1 MDNKSR
7 NFGLT
12 SLSLKNKTSVFI
24 LTILLTLFGLFSY
37 KNMPKSLFPDIVMPT
52 IMVQTMYPGN
62 SPADIEN
69 LITRPIEKQIKS
81 VKGIKNLSSNSV
93 QDNSSIIVEFNTDV
107 EVKSALQ
114 DVKDAVDKAKSDL
127 PNDLDMDPMVMD
139 IDFSEFPIL
148 NINLSGDYSLDDLK
162 IYAEELQ
169 DQIESLSQ
177 ISKVEITGLLDKEI
191 TIKTDLHQM
200 ENNKISFRD
209 IEDAIGF
216 ENVSIASGD
225 ILLGESRR
233 SVRTDAE
240 FKSAKEIENIIVKRE
255 QGNIVYLKDIA
266 EVSNGYEERESYAR
280 LDKKPVVSLNVIK
293 KSGENLLVAT
303 DEIMKILDEAKTSQ
317 ILPQGLNISITNDQ
331 SEQTKMQLD
340 NLENSI
346 VFGVIL
352 VVLVLL
358 FFLGLRNSLFVGLA
372 IPLSMFI
379 SFVVLGGMGTTMN
392 MVVLFAL
399 ILALGMLVDNAIVV
413 IENIH
418 RLYNE
423 EGLSRFEAAKKGV
436 SEIAIAIISST
447 ATTLAAFFPL
457 LFWDDLMGEFMGY
470 IPTTLIIVLG
480 SSLFVALV
488 INPVF
493 ASTFMKKDERKKPN
507 INKQS
512 KIVITLTILS
522 ILFYLV
528 GKTFMG
534 SLLLVF
540 GILILLNTLVLTP
553 VSYWFQDS
561 LLAKLEIQY
570 AKTLNWA
577 LQGIK
582 PYLLLGGTVLLLF
595 FSLGFFAFKAPKVEF
610 FPVNEPKYI
619 NVFVKLPLGSDVS
632 VTDSIAK
639 IVEEEIFETLKPY
652 KHAVSSVMTNVGAGT
667 TDPNEIGG
675 NNGITPN
682 KARITINF
690 KEFEFREGVKTGE
703 LMKEISAALIGMP
716 GIEIS
721 VDKNREGPPLG
732 KPINIE
738 IRGENF
744 NQLLSISDY
753 IKNEIE
759 KENIAGIEGLKIDLE
774 LSKPELLIHIDR
786 DQARRL
792 GISTSQIA
800 STVRT
805 ALFGKEISKFKEGED
820 EYPIVLR
827 LDNKYRYSVSAL
839 MNQRITFRNQSNGQ
853 IKQIPISSVANY
865 SYDSTYGS
873 VNRKDMKRQVTIYSN
888 VLEGFNENKI
898 NEQLKTLLKNKEL
911 PPGYEL
917 QFTGKQQ
924 EQAETQNFLSKA
936 LMIAIA
942 LITLI
947 LVSQF
952 NSAIKPF
959 IIIITVLFSTIGVF
973 FGLALFNMDFVIIMT
988 GIGIVSLAGIVVNNA
1003 IVLIDYIDLV
1013 KSRKRRELKMN
1024 ENAIL
1029 SSDIA
1034 MECIQEGG
1042 QKRLKPVLLTAIT
1055 TVLGLLPLATG
1066 MNINF
1071 YTLLTEFD
1079 AQIFFG
1085 GDNAIFWGPMAW
1097 TVIFGL
1103 SFATFLTL
1111 ILVPVMY
1118 LLSDKIRNKIT
1129 AVIS

>member
-1 MDNKSR
+1 
-7 NFGLT
+7 
-12 SLSLKNKTSVFI
+12 
-24 LTILLTLFGLFSY
+24 
-37 KNMPKSLFPDIVMPT
+37 
-52 IMVQTMYPGN
+52 
-62 SPADIEN
+62 
-69 LITRPIEKQIKS
+69 
-81 VKGIKNLSSNSV
+81 
-93 QDNSSIIVEFNTDV
+93 
-107 EVKSALQ
+107 
-114 DVKDAVDKAKSDL
+114 
-127 PNDLDMDPMVMD
+127 
-139 IDFSEFPIL
+139 
-148 NINLSGDYSLDDLK
+148 
-162 IYAEELQ
+162 
-169 DQIESLSQ
+169 
-177 ISKVEITGLLDKEI
+177 
-191 TIKTDLHQM
+191 
-200 ENNKISFRD
+200 
-209 IEDAIGF
+209 
-216 ENVSIASGD
+216 
-225 ILLGESRR
+225 
-233 SVRTDAE
+233 
-240 FKSAKEIENIIVKRE
+240 
-255 QGNIVYLKDIA
+255 
-266 EVSNGYEERESYAR
+266 
-280 LDKKPVVSLNVIK
+280 
-293 KSGENLLVAT
+293 
-303 DEIMKILDEAKTSQ
+303 
-317 ILPQGLNISITNDQ
+317 
-331 SEQTKMQLD
+331 
-340 NLENSI
+340 
-346 VFGVIL
+346 
-352 VVLVLL
+352 
-358 FFLGLRNSLFVGLA
+358 
-372 IPLSMFI
+372 
-379 SFVVLGGMGTTMN
+379 
-392 MVVLFAL
+392 
-399 ILALGMLVDNAIVV
+399 
-413 IENIH
+413 
-418 RLYNE
+418 
-423 EGLSRFEAAKKGV
+423 
-436 SEIAIAIISST
+436 
-447 ATTLAAFFPL
+447 
-457 LFWDDLMGEFMGY
+457 
-470 IPTTLIIVLG
+470 
-480 SSLFVALV
+480 
-488 INPVF
+488 
-493 ASTFMKKDERKKPN
+493 
-507 INKQS
+507 
-512 KIVITLTILS
+512 
-522 ILFYLV
+522 
-528 GKTFMG
+528 
-534 SLLLVF
+534 
-540 GILILLNTLVLTP
+540 
-553 VSYWFQDS
+553 
-561 LLAKLEIQY
+561 
-570 AKTLNWA
+570 
-577 LQGIK
+577 
-582 PYLLLGGTVLLLF
+582 
-595 FSLGFFAFKAPKVEF
+595 
-610 FPVNEPKYI
+610 
-619 NVFVKLPLGSDVS
+619 
-632 VTDSIAK
+632 
-639 IVEEEIFETLKPY
+639 
-652 KHAVSSVMTNVGAGT
+652 MTNVGAGT
-667 TDPNEIGG
+667 TDPNEISG

-690 KEFEFREGVKTGE
+690 KEYEFREGVKTGE

-716 GIEIS
+716 GVEIS

-738 IRGENF
+738 IRGENL
-744 NQLLSISDY
+744 NQLLSISDD

-759 KENIAGIEGLKIDLE
+759 IENIAGIEGLKIDLE

-792 GISTSQIA
+792 GVSTSQIA

-805 ALFGKEISKFKEGED
+805 ALFGKEISKFKKGED

-1029 SSDIA
+1029 STDIA

-1129 AVIS
+1129 AVISS

>member
-1 MDNKSR
+1 MNQKNR

-12 SLSLKNKTSVFI
+12 NLSLKNKTSVFI
-24 LTILLTLFGLFSY
+24 LTALLTLFGLFSY

-81 VKGIKNLSSNSV
+81 VKGIKNLTSNSV

-127 PNDLDMDPMVMD
+127 PNDLDMDPVVMD

-162 IYAEELQ
+162 VYAEELQ
-169 DQIESLSQ
+169 DQIESLPE
-177 ISKVEITGLLDKEI
+177 ISKIEITGLLDREI
-191 TIKTDLHQM
+191 SIKADLHQM
-200 ENNKISFRD
+200 ENNKVSFSD
-209 IEDAIGF
+209 IENAISA

-225 ILLGESRR
+225 ILLGTSRR

-240 FKSAKEIENIIVKRE
+240 FKSAREIENIIVKSE
-255 QGNIVYLKDIA
+255 SGNIVYLKDIA
-266 EVSNGYEERESYAR
+266 KVVNGYEERESYAR
-280 LDKKPVVSLNVIK
+280 LDKKPVVSLNVVK
-293 KSGENLLVAT
+293 KSGENLLEAT
-303 DEIMKILDEAKTSQ
+303 DKIMRILDEAKASQ
-317 ILPQGLNISITNDQ
+317 FLPEGLNISITNDQ
-331 SEQTKMQLD
+331 SEQTRDQLD

-346 VFGVIL
+346 IFGVIL
-352 VVLVLL
+352 VILVLL

-418 RLYNE
+418 RLYNK
-423 EGLSRFEAAKKGV
+423 EGLSRMEAAKRGV
-436 SEIAIAIISST
+436 GEIAVAIISST

-457 LFWDDLMGEFMGY
+457 LFWNDLMGEFMGY
-470 IPTTLIIVLG
+470 IPMTLIIVLG

-493 ASTFMKKDERKKPN
+493 ASRFMKKDEREKPN
-507 INKQS
+507 KRKLS
-512 KIVITLTILS
+512 KTALILTILAVV
-522 ILFYLV
+522 FYL
-528 GKTFMG
+528 GNHILLG
-534 SLLLVF
+534 SLLIVF
-540 GILILLNTLVLTP
+540 AVLTLINGFFLTP
-553 VSYWFQDS
+553 LSYWFQDS
-561 LLAKLEIQY
+561 LLVRLEQQY
-570 AKTLNWA
+570 AKA
-577 LQGIK
+577 LHWSLSGIK
-582 PYLLLGGTVLLLF
+582 PYLLLGGTAVLLFL
-595 FSLGFFAFKAPKVEF
+595 SIGFFAFKAPKVEF

-619 NVFVKLPLGSDVS
+619 NVFVEVPIGSDVTL
-632 VTDSIAK
+632 TDSITH
-639 IVEEEIFETLKPY
+639 IVEDKIFDILKPY
-652 KHAVSSVMTNVGAGT
+652 KEAVSSIMTNIGSGT
-667 TDPNEIGG
+667 TDPNEMGG
-675 NNGITPN
+675 NTGITPN

-690 KEFEFREGVKTGE
+690 KEFKFRNGVNTGE
-703 LMKEISAALIGMP
+703 VMKLISNKLTNMP
-716 GIEIS
+716 GVDIS
-721 VDKNREGPPLG
+721 VDKNREGPPMG

-744 NQLLSISDY
+744 EELLTLSDEV
-753 IKNEIE
+753 KNTIE
-759 KENIAGIEGLKIDLE
+759 QENIPGIEGLKIDLE

-792 GISTSQIA
+792 GISTYLVS
-800 STVRT
+800 STIRT

-820 EYPIVLR
+820 EHPIVLR
-827 LDNKYRYSVSAL
+827 LDNKYRYSVPAL
-839 MNQRITFRNQSNGQ
+839 MNQRITYRSQSSGQ
-853 IKQIPISSVANY
+853 IKQIPISSVATYAYNT
-865 SYDSTYGS
+865 SYGS
-873 VNRKDMKRQVTIYSN
+873 VSRKDMKRQVTLYSN
-888 VLEGFNENKI
+888 VLEGYNENLI
-898 NEQLKTLLKNKEL
+898 NEQLKQILADKKL
-911 PPGYEL
+911 PPGYVL

-924 EQAETQNFLSKA
+924 EQAQTQDFLSKA

-959 IIIITVLFSTIGVF
+959 IIIVTVLFSTIGVF

-1003 IVLIDYIDLV
+1003 IVLIDYIDLL
-1013 KSRKRRELKMN
+1013 KTQKRRELN
-1024 ENAIL
+1024 LDEQAIL
-1029 SSDIA
+1029 DIQTA
-1034 MECIQEGG
+1034 VSCIREGG
-1042 QKRLKPVLLTAIT
+1042 QKRLRPVLLTAIT
-1055 TVLGLLPLATG
+1055 TILGLLPLATG

-1085 GDNAIFWGPMAW
+1085 GDNALFWGPMAW

-1111 ILVPVMY
+1111 ILVPVLY
-1118 LLSDKIRNKIT
+1118 LLADKVRNKLT
-1129 AVIS
+1129 SVVS

>member
-457 LFWDDLMGEFMGY
+457 LFWDDINGRIYGLYSHHTNYCFR
-470 IPTTLIIVLG
+470 IITICCIG
-480 SSLFVALV
+480 NQSSLC
-488 INPVF
+488 IY
-493 ASTFMKKDERKKPN
+493 
-507 INKQS
+507 
-512 KIVITLTILS
+512 
-522 ILFYLV
+522 FY
-528 GKTFMG
+528 
-534 SLLLVF
+534 
-540 GILILLNTLVLTP
+540 
-553 VSYWFQDS
+553 
-561 LLAKLEIQY
+561 
-570 AKTLNWA
+570 
-577 LQGIK
+577 
-582 PYLLLGGTVLLLF
+582 
-595 FSLGFFAFKAPKVEF
+595 
-610 FPVNEPKYI
+610 
-619 NVFVKLPLGSDVS
+619 
-632 VTDSIAK
+632 
-639 IVEEEIFETLKPY
+639 
-652 KHAVSSVMTNVGAGT
+652 
-667 TDPNEIGG
+667 
-675 NNGITPN
+675 
-682 KARITINF
+682 
-690 KEFEFREGVKTGE
+690 
-703 LMKEISAALIGMP
+703 
-716 GIEIS
+716 
-721 VDKNREGPPLG
+721 
-732 KPINIE
+732 
-738 IRGENF
+738 
-744 NQLLSISDY
+744 
-753 IKNEIE
+753 E
-759 KENIAGIEGLKIDLE
+759 K
-774 LSKPELLIHIDR
+774 R
-786 DQARRL
+786 
-792 GISTSQIA
+792 
-800 STVRT
+800 
-805 ALFGKEISKFKEGED
+805 
-820 EYPIVLR
+820 
-827 LDNKYRYSVSAL
+827 
-839 MNQRITFRNQSNGQ
+839 
-853 IKQIPISSVANY
+853 
-865 SYDSTYGS
+865 
-873 VNRKDMKRQVTIYSN
+873 
-888 VLEGFNENKI
+888 
-898 NEQLKTLLKNKEL
+898 
-911 PPGYEL
+911 
-917 QFTGKQQ
+917 
-924 EQAETQNFLSKA
+924 
-936 LMIAIA
+936 
-942 LITLI
+942 
-947 LVSQF
+947 
-952 NSAIKPF
+952 
-959 IIIITVLFSTIGVF
+959 
-973 FGLALFNMDFVIIMT
+973 
-988 GIGIVSLAGIVVNNA
+988 
-1003 IVLIDYIDLV
+1003 
-1013 KSRKRRELKMN
+1013 
-1024 ENAIL
+1024 
-1029 SSDIA
+1029 
-1034 MECIQEGG
+1034 
-1042 QKRLKPVLLTAIT
+1042 
-1055 TVLGLLPLATG
+1055 
-1066 MNINF
+1066 
-1071 YTLLTEFD
+1071 
-1079 AQIFFG
+1079 
-1085 GDNAIFWGPMAW
+1085 
-1097 TVIFGL
+1097 
-1103 SFATFLTL
+1103 
-1111 ILVPVMY
+1111 
-1118 LLSDKIRNKIT
+1118 
-1129 AVIS
+1129 

>member
-1 MDNKSR
+1 MNQKNR

-12 SLSLKNKTSVFI
+12 NLSLKNKTSVFI
-24 LTILLTLFGLFSY
+24 LTALLTLFGLFSY

-81 VKGIKNLSSNSV
+81 VKGIKNLTSNSV

-127 PNDLDMDPMVMD
+127 PNDLDMDPVVMD

-162 IYAEELQ
+162 VYAEELQ
-169 DQIESLSQ
+169 DQIESLPE
-177 ISKVEITGLLDKEI
+177 ISKVEITGLLDREI
-191 TIKTDLHQM
+191 SIKADLHQM
-200 ENNKISFRD
+200 ENNKVSFSD
-209 IEDAIGF
+209 IENAISA

-225 ILLGESRR
+225 ILLGTSRR

-240 FKSAKEIENIIVKRE
+240 FKSAREIENIIVKSE
-255 QGNIVYLKDIA
+255 SGNIVYLKDIA
-266 EVSNGYEERESYAR
+266 EVVNGYEERESYAR
-280 LDKKPVVSLNVIK
+280 LDKKPVVSLNVVK
-293 KSGENLLVAT
+293 KSGENLLEAT
-303 DEIMKILDEAKTSQ
+303 DKIMRILDEAKASQ
-317 ILPQGLNISITNDQ
+317 FLPEGLNISITNDQ
-331 SEQTKMQLD
+331 SEQTRDQLD

-346 VFGVIL
+346 IFGVIL
-352 VVLVLL
+352 VILVLL

-418 RLYNE
+418 RLYNK
-423 EGLSRFEAAKKGV
+423 EGLSRMEAAKRGV
-436 SEIAIAIISST
+436 GEIAVAIISST

-457 LFWDDLMGEFMGY
+457 LFWNDLMGEFMGY
-470 IPTTLIIVLG
+470 IPMTLIIVLG

-493 ASTFMKKDERKKPN
+493 ASRFMKKDEREKPN
-507 INKQS
+507 KRKLS
-512 KIVITLTILS
+512 KTALILTILAVV
-522 ILFYLV
+522 FYL
-528 GKTFMG
+528 GNHILLG
-534 SLLLVF
+534 SLLIVF
-540 GILILLNTLVLTP
+540 AVLTLINGFFLTP
-553 VSYWFQDS
+553 LSYWFQDS
-561 LLAKLEIQY
+561 LLVRLEQQY
-570 AKTLNWA
+570 AKA
-577 LQGIK
+577 LHWSLSGIK
-582 PYLLLGGTVLLLF
+582 PYLLLGGTAVLLFL
-595 FSLGFFAFKAPKVEF
+595 SIGFFAFKAPKVEF

-619 NVFVKLPLGSDVS
+619 NVFVEVPIGSDVTL
-632 VTDSIAK
+632 TDSITH
-639 IVEEEIFETLKPY
+639 IVEDKIFDILKPY
-652 KHAVSSVMTNVGAGT
+652 KEAVSSVMTNIGSGT
-667 TDPNEIGG
+667 TDPNEMGG
-675 NNGITPN
+675 NTGITPN

-690 KEFEFREGVKTGE
+690 KEFKFRNGVNTGE
-703 LMKEISAALIGMP
+703 VMKLISNKLTNMP
-716 GIEIS
+716 GVDIS
-721 VDKNREGPPLG
+721 VDKNREGPPMG

-744 NQLLSISDY
+744 EELLTLSDEV
-753 IKNEIE
+753 KNTIE
-759 KENIAGIEGLKIDLE
+759 QENIPGVEGLKIDLE
-774 LSKPELLIHIDR
+774 LSKPELLIQIDR

-792 GISTSQIA
+792 GISTYLVS
-800 STVRT
+800 STIRT

-820 EYPIVLR
+820 EHPIVLR
-827 LDNKYRYSVSAL
+827 LDNKYRYSVPAL
-839 MNQRITFRNQSNGQ
+839 MNQRITYRSQSSGQ
-853 IKQIPISSVANY
+853 IKQIPISSVATYAYNT
-865 SYDSTYGS
+865 TYGAVS
-873 VNRKDMKRQVTIYSN
+873 RKDMKRQVTLYSN
-888 VLEGFNENKI
+888 VLEGYNENLI
-898 NEQLKTLLKNKEL
+898 NEQLKQILADKKL
-911 PPGYEL
+911 PPGYVL

-924 EQAETQNFLSKA
+924 EQAQTQDFLSKA

-959 IIIITVLFSTIGVF
+959 IIIVTVLFSTIGVF

-1003 IVLIDYIDLV
+1003 IVLIDYIDLL
-1013 KSRKRRELKMN
+1013 KTQKRRELN
-1024 ENAIL
+1024 LDEQAIL
-1029 SSDIA
+1029 DIQTA
-1034 MECIQEGG
+1034 VSCIREGG
-1042 QKRLKPVLLTAIT
+1042 QKRLRPVLLTAIT
-1055 TVLGLLPLATG
+1055 TILGLLPLATG

-1085 GDNAIFWGPMAW
+1085 GDNALFWGPMAW

-1111 ILVPVMY
+1111 ILVPVLY
-1118 LLSDKIRNKIT
+1118 LLADKVRNKLT
-1129 AVIS
+1129 SVVS

>member
-169 DQIESLSQ
+169 DRIESLSQ

-266 EVSNGYEERESYAR
+266 KVSNGYEERESYAR

-457 LFWDDLMGEFMGY
+457 LFWDDIMGEFMGY

-512 KIVITLTILS
+512 KIAITLTILS

-540 GILILLNTLVLTP
+540 GILILVNTLVLTP

-595 FSLGFFAFKAPKVEF
+595 FSLGFFTFKAPKVEF

-619 NVFVKLPLGSDVS
+619 NVFVKLPLGSDVG

-690 KEFEFREGVKTGE
+690 REFEFREGVKTGE

-744 NQLLSISDY
+744 NQLLSISDD

-792 GISTSQIA
+792 GVSTSQIA

-873 VNRKDMKRQVTIYSN
+873 VNRKDKKRQVTIYSN

-1024 ENAIL
+1024 ENEIL
-1029 SSDIA
+1029 STDIA
-1034 MECIQEGG
+1034 VECIKEGG

-1071 YTLLTEFD
+1071 YSLLTEFD